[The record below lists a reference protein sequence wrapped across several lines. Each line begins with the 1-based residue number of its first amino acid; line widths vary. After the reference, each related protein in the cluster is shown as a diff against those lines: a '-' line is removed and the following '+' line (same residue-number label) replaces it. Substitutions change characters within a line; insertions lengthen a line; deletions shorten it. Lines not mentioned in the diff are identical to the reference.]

1 MLERLDAELV
11 SMRDQMAEMNQRVSS
26 VESGIPT
33 QLAPLHVQLAPEAI
47 EQIAAAVAGLSA
59 SGVEALG
66 EALAAGG
73 DDLAASIATLVKG
86 EIERTLAEAGLDVA
100 VTAESPQA
108 PDETADA
115 QDPDVDIAV
124 ADETADAQD
133 PDVDIAVADETA
145 DAQDPDVDIAVA
157 DTPVAEAPVVEIAD
171 VGEPVPEAPAPRAA
185 VGTPIVSLADSVT
198 LNDEEPLPAGQ
209 RDGFGIDDEDDPA
222 AFSDDT
228 DRPPLALAELDD
240 PFLDALI
247 RREPLSA

>member
-133 PDVDIAVADETA
+133 PDVDIAVAD
-145 DAQDPDVDIAVA
+145 
-157 DTPVAEAPVVEIAD
+157 TPVAEAPVVEIAD